1 MNREEVPDRSLV
13 PHAPA
18 LPAIND
24 TLVQR
29 GIALAD
35 ALWSQTLSPSG
46 LEWMSPRDIERI
58 SDDPPE
64 RVMAWLSTIATT
76 ALRTLDLA
84 LLLDLLRIEDD
95 GDRWGEMM
103 TPVVALLEDLLLAG
117 DFDGASELLAVIA
130 QEASGSGSKTHRQH
144 AMIAIDA
151 LVAGSMVR
159 HIVTHLASIDDAQFE
174 RLKALCISL
183 GDVLAR
189 PLAEA
194 LLAEEHSRPSA
205 RLTAILNACGVIG
218 TQSVERPKRSPHATA
233 RRPGTPALQ
242 APHIRTSRVGVEP
255 AIERNLADEATFK
268 SLCGFAEGKP
278 GVTTMMVDVL
288 AEAVVQ
294 ICPVLPALKA
304 LKKYHNDTFVH
315 MVNVAILT
323 MGQARA
329 LGMDGWLL
337 GEFGFAALMH
347 DIGKIRTPIEILNK
361 GGTLT
366 DADLAIMQRHTIDGA
381 EILRQTPK
389 VPALAPVVA
398 FEHHLRLD
406 GSGYPNGVKRP
417 SLNLA
422 TMLCSIADV
431 YDAMRSQ
438 SLPIERILEVLR
450 RKEQFDQHLVRRFV
464 QLIAV

>member
-1 MNREEVPDRSLV
+1 MNHEEVRDHSLV

-18 LPAIND
+18 LPANTN

-35 ALWSQTLSPSG
+35 ALWSRTLSPSG
-46 LEWMSPRDIERI
+46 SGRTSPRDIEPV

-64 RVMAWLSTIATT
+64 RVGAWLITIATA
-76 ALRTLDLA
+76 ALRRLDLA

-95 GDRWGEMM
+95 GDRWGDMM
-103 TPVVALLEDLLLAG
+103 TPVVTLLEALLLAG
-117 DFDGASELLAVIA
+117 DFDAASQLLAVID
-130 QEASGSGSKTHRQH
+130 QEASGGGSNTHRQS
-144 AMIAIDA
+144 AMIAINA
-151 LVAGSMVR
+151 LVDGSMVR
-159 HIVTHLASIDDAQFE
+159 HIVTHLASIDDAKFE

-194 LLAEEHSRPSA
+194 VLAEEHSGTRA
-205 RLTAILNACGVIG
+205 RLTAILNACDVIG
-218 TQSVERPKRSPHATA
+218 KQSVERPKRSPYGTA
-233 RRPGTPALQ
+233 RLPGTPALH

-255 AIERNLADEATFK
+255 AIEPNLADKATFK
-268 SLCGFAEGKP
+268 SLCGFVECKP

-288 AEAVVQ
+288 AEVVVQ
-294 ICPVLPALKA
+294 IRPVLPTLKA
-304 LKKYHNDTFVH
+304 FKKYHSDTFVH
-315 MVNVAILT
+315 MVNVSILT
-323 MGQARA
+323 MAQAFS
-329 LGMDGWLL
+329 LGMDGPLL
-337 GEFGFAALMH
+337 GELGFAALMH
-347 DIGKIRTPIEILNK
+347 DIGKVRTPIDILNK
-361 GGTLT
+361 AGNLT
-366 DADLAIMQRHTIDGA
+366 DAESAIMQRHTIDGA
-381 EILRQTPK
+381 EILRQTPE
-389 VPALAPVVA
+389 VPTLAPVVA

-406 GSGYPNGVKRP
+406 GSGYPNGVKRS

-450 RKEQFDQHLVRRFV
+450 RKEQFDQHLVRRFTR
-464 QLIAV
+464 LIAI